1 MSKRKA
7 EQSNAAASKM
17 LDDVEAF
24 GDWEKT
30 ILWSLMLAPPFG
42 VQDYLSSKVIRR
54 FWLLPCVLP
63 HFFRIV
69 FSKKVAKRLQ
79 GV

>member
-24 GDWEKT
+24 GDWGKDN
-30 ILWSLMLAPPFG
+30 IVVLDVGASLWG
-42 VQDYLSSKVIRR
+42 TG
-54 FWLLPCVLP
+54 LP
-63 HFFRIV
+63 
-69 FSKKVAKRLQ
+69 
-79 GV
+79 

>member
-1 MSKRKA
+1 MSNRKA

-42 VQDYLSSKVIRR
+42 GTG
-54 FWLLPCVLP
+54 LP
-63 HFFRIV
+63 
-69 FSKKVAKRLQ
+69 
-79 GV
+79 